1 MSTTRA
7 TNARHVRQR
16 KLNTKQPL
24 RIIREDEIE
33 EQPEDE
39 AQRHIPQVE
48 TGVEKAEEIVSS
60 AWSSFTVSS
69 LTDPAPGIPSAESHK
84 FRQSCCAW

>member
-48 TGVEKAEEIVSS
+48 TGVEKAEEIVSHPGYLD
-60 AWSSFTVSS
+60 SSV
-69 LTDPAPGIPSAESHK
+69 TDPASGISSAKGHP
-84 FRQSCCAW
+84 